1 MPNWCA
7 NRLMFSG
14 IQNSD
19 ALKTWIAG
27 GEPSLHRRARKE
39 GIQLFLAGCAGIL
52 RPLTEQHYAPY
63 PQLVSYGAA
72 ADNRP
77 SVQAYSDWLAMF
89 MAGAVLNV
97 ETCLK
102 LHQCWLDCHIA
113 HARWA
118 TLSEPEQVV
127 IRQLYQQKSCDWGDS
142 FRPAPV
148 DEWWDSLCDAG
159 FAVPAA
165 DPMDFRDVLPTRLD
179 IEVNAFNGGLLTGV
193 PSSYDHYLNQYGCKW
208 PVGYEANICF
218 VGENTLTVDFDT
230 PWSPVGE
237 DVVAELSQR
246 YGGEVEHWFAEQ
258 GCNYCGYAR
267 YCF

>member
-39 GIQLFLAGCAGIL
+39 GIQLFQAGCAGIL

-89 MAGAVLNV
+89 MAG
-97 ETCLK
+97 LK
-102 LHQCWLDCHIA
+102 PARNCISAGWTAILPMPAGPPSVNRYRWSSGSCTSKN
-113 HARWA
+113 HATGGTVSGLRRWMNGGTACA
-118 TLSEPEQVV
+118 TL
-127 IRQLYQQKSCDWGDS
+127 
-142 FRPAPV
+142 
-148 DEWWDSLCDAG
+148 
-159 FAVPAA
+159 
-165 DPMDFRDVLPTRLD
+165 VLPY
-179 IEVNAFNGGLLTGV
+179 LLLIQWISATCCRRV
-193 PSSYDHYLNQYGCKW
+193 WIL
-208 PVGYEANICF
+208 
-218 VGENTLTVDFDT
+218 
-230 PWSPVGE
+230 
-237 DVVAELSQR
+237 R
-246 YGGEVEHWFAEQ
+246 
-258 GCNYCGYAR
+258 
-267 YCF
+267 

>member
-14 IQNSD
+14 IKNSD
-19 ALKTWIAG
+19 ALKMWIAG

-52 RPLTEQHYAPY
+52 RPLTELCYPPY
-63 PQLVSYGAA
+63 PQLVAHGMA

-89 MAGAVLNV
+89 MAGAVLDV
-97 ETCLK
+97 EPCHK
-102 LHQCWLDCHIA
+102 LHRCWQDSHIC

-118 TLSEPEQVV
+118 TLSEPEQQV
-127 IRQLYQQKSCDWGDS
+127 IRQLYQQKSFDWGDS

-148 DEWWDSLCDAG
+148 EAWWDSLCDGESITPVAE
-159 FAVPAA
+159 
-165 DPMDFRDVLPTRLD
+165 PMDFRDVLPTRLD
-179 IEVNAFNGGLLTGV
+179 IEVNAFNGGLLTGI
-193 PSSYDHYLNQYGCKW
+193 PSSYDHYLTLYGCKW

-218 VGENTLTVDFDT
+218 AGENTLTVDFDT
-230 PWSPVGE
+230 P
-237 DVVAELSQR
+237 
-246 YGGEVEHWFAEQ
+246 
-258 GCNYCGYAR
+258 
-267 YCF
+267 

>member
-27 GEPSLHRRARKE
+27 GGLSLHRRARKD

-52 RPLTEQHYAPY
+52 RPLTELCYTPY
-63 PQLVSYGAA
+63 PQLVAHGMA
-72 ADNRP
+72 ADNRA
-77 SVQAYSDWLAMF
+77 SAQAYSDWLAMF
-89 MAGAVLNV
+89 MAGAVLDV
-97 ETCLK
+97 ETCQT
-102 LHQCWLDCHIA
+102 LHQCWLDSHIG

-127 IRQLYQQKSCDWGDS
+127 IRQLYQQKSFDWGNS

-148 DEWWDSLCDAG
+148 EEWWNSLCDAG
-159 FAVPAA
+159 DDLFAAEPV
-165 DPMDFRDVLPTRLD
+165 DLRDVLPTRLD
-179 IEVNAFNGGLLTGV
+179 IEVNGFNGGLLTGV
-193 PSSYDHYLNQYGCKW
+193 PSSYDHYLTRYGCKW
-208 PVGYEANICF
+208 PVGYESNICF
-218 VGENTLTVDFDT
+218 AGENTLTVDFDT

-237 DVVAELSQR
+237 VVVAELSQR

-267 YCF
+267 YVS

>member
-27 GEPSLHRRARKE
+27 GELSLHRRARKE

-89 MAGAVLNV
+89 MAGAVLDV
-97 ETCLK
+97 ETCQK
-102 LHQCWLDCHIA
+102 LHQCWLDSHIG

-118 TLSEPEQVV
+118 SPGDISPYWLVVLLS
-127 IRQLYQQKSCDWGDS
+127 
-142 FRPAPV
+142 A
-148 DEWWDSLCDAG
+148 
-159 FAVPAA
+159 
-165 DPMDFRDVLPTRLD
+165 
-179 IEVNAFNGGLLTGV
+179 GGLVVRTLWQGEKLDPVSINALVSQVAGMRRFGCSARTV
-193 PSSYDHYLNQYGCKW
+193 VSLLNK
-208 PVGYEANICF
+208 E
-218 VGENTLTVDFDT
+218 
-230 PWSPVGE
+230 
-237 DVVAELSQR
+237 VVA
-246 YGGEVEHWFAEQ
+246 
-258 GCNYCGYAR
+258 
-267 YCF
+267 